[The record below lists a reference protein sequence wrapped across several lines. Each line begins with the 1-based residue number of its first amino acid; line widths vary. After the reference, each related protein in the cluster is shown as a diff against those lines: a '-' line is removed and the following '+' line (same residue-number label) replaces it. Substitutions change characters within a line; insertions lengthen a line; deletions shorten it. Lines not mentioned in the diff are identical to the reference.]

1 MSAAGSDLR
10 SGPWTG
16 RSGRVYVLDEGD
28 SREGGMASILRV
40 RPVGVAVDT
49 SFSEPG
55 TLLALK
61 LARADEP
68 MSVDALNRE
77 AEVFQTLRSAQG
89 MPPCPRLHD
98 LVSLP
103 DSERVVGL
111 VMEWCPL
118 DMERWWADV
127 YQRPWAFAELCEAL
141 AEVCL
146 RLREYQATCA
156 AATSQRVAHSDVKPR
171 NLLRAQD
178 ARWLLTDFGASKAR
192 DLDGGDWSATRV
204 ILGTESFIA
213 PEGLFNARKSHPEA
227 MDIWSVGATLYALLR
242 MRAYLQAGNKMPLNG
257 THSTHFRSHRVAL
270 VSDLHQRKPALFIDK
285 PLDPTQFASPTRL
298 PDKDRVAIAECLRG
312 CFATADHEAAV
323 VEATLSV
330 LDRAMQIDPQARYAD
345 AAEMALAL
353 ADLARL
359 GRVDANMDATRV
371 SLLTADGLEEAAP
384 DVTGVR
390 PLGAPPPGSDGRA
403 PNVAR
408 KPTLGVR
415 TAVRPL
421 SGQVQEIVELPPKSE
436 TLPPPVDPTRT
447 AETAEKPEKRVLV
460 GGNVRPQTIP
470 RTAEAPPAT
479 SAPLPDAAPVAA
491 EKAVL
496 SSRPLPPAA
505 PPIPKDARTE
515 SPRMSRRIPA
525 RVPGW
530 LSVTLPVLVILQLV
544 VIGLQITQLLVNARR
559 DAAPVPVAAP
569 APTPAAPK
577 TGLVMVS
584 GALAYLDRIG
594 TTVPIGL
601 VPVGRYTLYALPD
614 GATEFIDLGT
624 VQVAADERIVYR
636 CSQEGC
642 ARL

>member
-1 MSAAGSDLR
+1 
-10 SGPWTG
+10 
-16 RSGRVYVLDEGD
+16 
-28 SREGGMASILRV
+28 MASILRV
-40 RPVGVAVDT
+40 RPVGLAVDS
-49 SFSEPG
+49 SFSEAG

-68 MSVDALNRE
+68 MSVDALNHE
-77 AEVFQTLRSAQG
+77 AEVFLTLRSAQG

-98 LVSLP
+98 VVSLP
-103 DSERVVGL
+103 DSPSLPNGPSLPNRPPLPNGERAVGL

-118 DMERWWADV
+118 DMERWWAEV
-127 YQRPWAFAELCEAL
+127 YAKPWAFAELCDAL

-178 ARWLLTDFGASKAR
+178 ARWLLTDFGASKGR

-242 MRAYLQAGNKMPLNG
+242 MRAYLHAGNKMPLNG

-285 PLDPTQFASPTRL
+285 PLDPTQFTSPTRL
-298 PDKDRVAIAECLRG
+298 PEKDRVAITESLRG
-312 CFATADHEAAV
+312 CFATPEHEVAV
-323 VEATLSV
+323 VEATLAV
-330 LDRAMQIDPQARYAD
+330 LDRAMQIDPQARYTD

-353 ADLARL
+353 TDLARL
-359 GRVDANMDATRV
+359 GRVDDKMDTTRISV
-371 SLLTADGLEEAAP
+371 LTADGLIEALSEPAP
-384 DVTGVR
+384 DITGVHAV
-390 PLGAPPPGSDGRA
+390 GAPPPGSDGHR

-408 KPTLGVR
+408 K
-415 TAVRPL
+415 AD
-421 SGQVQEIVELPPKSE
+421 PPVA
-436 TLPPPVDPTRT
+436 PPPTRPSELSE
-447 AETAEKPEKRVLV
+447 ARAKHILV

-470 RTAEAPPAT
+470 R
-479 SAPLPDAAPVAA
+479 SPDAPAPAAPPVAA
-491 EKAVL
+491 ATAPEKSIL
-496 SSRPLPPAA
+496 SARPLPPAA
-505 PPIPKDARTE
+505 PVVPKDGRTE

-525 RVPGW
+525 RIPGW
-530 LSVTLPVLVILQLV
+530 LSITLPVLVILQLV
-544 VIGLQITQLLVNARR
+544 VIGLQITQLLVGARQ
-559 DAAPVPVAAP
+559 DAAP
-569 APTPAAPK
+569 APVVEAPPTPPR

-594 TTVPIGL
+594 TTVAIGL

-614 GATEFIDLGT
+614 GATEFVDLGT
-624 VQVAADERIVYR
+624 VQVEADAQIVYR
-636 CSQEGC
+636 CSQQGC